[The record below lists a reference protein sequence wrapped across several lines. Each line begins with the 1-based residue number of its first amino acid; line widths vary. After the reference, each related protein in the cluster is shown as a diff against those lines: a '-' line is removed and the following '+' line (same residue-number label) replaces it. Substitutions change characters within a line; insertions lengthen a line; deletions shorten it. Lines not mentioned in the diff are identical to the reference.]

1 MVIKMKP
8 MDKQL
13 RIEGETIYLRPIT
26 TEDTEDVLEWRNSP
40 EVVNNFIY
48 KKRITV
54 QEHTS
59 WLENKVFTGKVH
71 QFMICRKED
80 NASIGSVYIQNFDEE
95 NNKAE
100 WGLFLDSD
108 KTRSQGVGTQV
119 GKLILDYA
127 FGQLGLHKLHSRVLA
142 YNKPCIRMNEKLG
155 FRQEAYLREDLFI
168 NGKYEDLILYGALK
182 GDMCECAK

>member
-1 MVIKMKP
+1 MKP
-8 MDKQL
+8 MDKTL

-26 TEDTEDVLEWRNSP
+26 AEDTEDVLSWRNSP

-48 KKRITV
+48 KKPITA
-54 QEHTS
+54 QEHQS
-59 WLENKVFTGKVH
+59 WLENKVFTGDVH
-71 QFMICRKED
+71 QFVICRMED
-80 NASIGSVYIQNFDEE
+80 DAPVGSVYIQNFDAK

-108 KTRSQGVGTQV
+108 RTRSKGVGTQV

-127 FGQLGLHKLHSRVLA
+127 FYQLGLHKLHSRVLA

-155 FRQEAYLREDLFI
+155 FHQEAYLREDLFLD
-168 NGKYEDLILYGALK
+168 GKYEDLILYGALK
-182 GDMCECAK
+182 GDMSK